1 MGFFESL
8 FRDLFAAHV
17 SRGSNGQIDPFAAAG
32 ISYGLG
38 NDFSDSET
46 AQLGS
51 VIGAQGGFDSKTTY
65 SRTPS
70 KPAMSAYNEYL
81 KEKKLEEQIRQT
93 FPAEILESS

>member
-51 VIGAQGGFDSKTTY
+51 IIGA
-65 SRTPS
+65 
-70 KPAMSAYNEYL
+70 
-81 KEKKLEEQIRQT
+81 
-93 FPAEILESS
+93 